1 MSEDDQHDRVQPTR
15 RDKVKPFELVAFSGV
30 LAIFT
35 AIVII
40 IVTDDF
46 RLMAIYGGIAFIG
59 TLMIFALLALSIR
72 PSKEDQEARERL
84 QRPPG
89 DSGH

>member
-1 MSEDDQHDRVQPTR
+1 MSEEDQQERIQPST

-30 LAIFT
+30 LAVFT

-40 IVTDDF
+40 IVTDDL

-89 DSGH
+89 NSGH